1 MEKECHKGCRLSVI
15 IPTYNRKELVSQSI
29 DSALQFSAN
38 MASTTEII
46 VVDDASRDATYELL
60 QGLYQEELFSGVI
73 RLIRSEKNLGVTGAK
88 NLGAANAKG
97 EWLLFLDSDDLL
109 IPDAAHDFLR
119 AIKTHSTCPFILFRC
134 VELRTGK
141 MIGAFFREPYDL
153 TLRGFLNDGTPG
165 ECLPVVK
172 ASVFAQNPYRADLR
186 GCEGLTY
193 AEIIKKFG
201 PCKVETLVARRYR
214 TENMDRLSARKNLM
228 NRSCHIAEYHCA
240 VLRNHFSK
248 FCFTTMIETFLKLS
262 YFWVHCVLQRKHRQ

>member
-1 MEKECHKGCRLSVI
+1 MKKDRHQGCQLSVI
-15 IPTYNRKELVSQSI
+15 IPTYNRKELVPQTI
-29 DSALQFSAN
+29 DSALQFAANVPSAIE
-38 MASTTEII
+38 MI
-46 VVDDASRDATYELL
+46 VVDDASTDGSYELL
-60 QGLYQEELFSGVI
+60 QDLYQKELFSEVI
-73 RLIRSEKNLGVTGAK
+73 RLIRSEKNMGVTGAK

-97 EWLLFLDSDDLL
+97 EWLLFMDSDDLL
-109 IPDAAHDFLR
+109 IPDTAREFLR
-119 AIKTHSTCPFILFRC
+119 AIKTHNAFPFILFRC

-141 MIGAFFREPYDL
+141 VIGPVFKEPYDL
-153 TLRGFLNDGTPG
+153 TLRGFLNNGTPG

-214 TENMDRLSARKNLM
+214 TENEDRLSARKNLM

-248 FCFTTMIETFLKLS
+248 LCFSTMIETLLKLS
-262 YFWVHCVLQRKHRQ
+262 YFKVHCLLKRRLNQ